1 MIAAARSAAGAAA
14 AAAILTAGALA
25 VQEKDKGSGGDDY
38 RLDPYTKNLP
48 EALARAGYV
57 AYQPFRFADSLS
69 TEDLEHTLGD
79 GVEIRWIET
88 EHFRIGSSLPEYEV
102 EDREE
107 RERLHGELERLR
119 LKIPTV
125 PAKMPRKF
133 DSWLR
138 AHLYAQR
145 CEEFHAEFART
156 FAADRAQWPQ
166 GPGQTVQ
173 GEYRGEGP
181 YFGMGDKFTVLLLEK
196 ESSYGRLREKF
207 LGGGGGA
214 SSARHLFLG
223 SGSMLF
229 AAHVQGSNLDKDT
242 PLHCSLVY
250 NLTFNFVDGYKYYT
264 HAAPLWFTVGLG
276 HALARKVSPK
286 VNYFTDERSYGADD
300 KDQWDWPPRVQAR
313 VKNEVWTSAQ
323 RLFELTDVTKI
334 EYVHHMM
341 VWSRMDFLLR
351 ERADGMR
358 TYLEAVKGRLVAGR
372 TPTADEIAAAN
383 EKALQLAFGFD
394 AAGFDVAWSA
404 WAAKTYPKR

>member
-1 MIAAARSAAGAAA
+1 MIGAARSAASAAA
-14 AAAILTAGALA
+14 AAAILAAGALA
-25 VQEKDKGSGGDDY
+25 VQEKDKGSGGEDF

-69 TEDLEHTLGD
+69 TEDLEQTLGD
-79 GVEIRWIET
+79 GVEILWIET

-107 RERLHGELERLR
+107 KERLRGELERLR
-119 LKIPTV
+119 LKIPAV
-125 PAKMPRKF
+125 PAKVPRKL
-133 DSWLR
+133 DPWLR

-145 CEEFHAEFART
+145 CEDFHAEFARI
-156 FAADRAQWPQ
+156 FAADRAQWPR

-181 YFGMGDKFTVLLLEK
+181 YFGMSDKFTVLLFEK

-207 LGGGGGA
+207 LRGGGGA
-214 SSARHLFLG
+214 FSARHLFIG

-229 AAHVQGSNLDKDT
+229 AAHVQGSNFDKDT
-242 PLHCSLVY
+242 PLHCALVY

-313 VKNEVWTSAQ
+313 VKNEVWTTAQ
-323 RLFELTDVTKI
+323 RLFDLADVTKI

-341 VWSRMDFLLR
+341 DGPRLAALLR
-351 ERADGMR
+351 ERADGGR
-358 TYLEAVKGRLVAGR
+358 ANLAAVNGRLVEGR

-383 EKALQLAFGFD
+383 EKALRLAFGFD
-394 AAGFDVAWSA
+394 AAGFDAAWA
-404 WAAKTYPKR
+404 EWAAKTYPKK